1 VNDPAFASR
10 AEVILEKGTNRSQFF
25 RGEVDKYT
33 WVDIGSSYLP
43 GEIIAA
49 FLYAQLEHAED
60 ITARRRAI
68 WERYH
73 SAFEGAEREGLL
85 RRPIVPDDREH
96 NAHMYYLLLPD
107 LETRTMLI
115 DALRTRLVH
124 SVFHYVP
131 LHSSPQGAKVG
142 RVAGPIDVT
151 ESISER
157 LVRLPLWLGVESEQD
172 RVIDGVLSAL
182 R

>member
-1 VNDPAFASR
+1 
-10 AEVILEKGTNRSQFF
+10 
-25 RGEVDKYT
+25 
-33 WVDIGSSYLP
+33 
-43 GEIIAA
+43 
-49 FLYAQLEHAED
+49 
-60 ITARRRAI
+60 
-68 WERYH
+68 
-73 SAFEGAEREGLL
+73 
-85 RRPIVPDDREH
+85 
-96 NAHMYYLLLPD
+96 MYYLLLPD

-131 LHSSPQGAKVG
+131 LHSSPQGSKVG
-142 RVAGPIDVT
+142 RVAGSMEVT
-151 ESISER
+151 ESASER